1 MSQGEAF
8 DGANYGVG
16 WHLLVGISKLAR
28 SKWQEI
34 QASLISRQMTSSCI
48 NDVISPPQSYIKRSK
63 TVNLHA
69 KRSDTTG
76 RGSILHPQVIDN
88 LNKLIL
94 N

>member
-1 MSQGEAF
+1 MSQGKAF

-16 WHLLVGISKLAR
+16 WHLLAGISKLVR
-28 SKWQEI
+28 SKWWEI
-34 QASLISRQMTSSCI
+34 QASLISRQMMSSCV
-48 NDVISPPQSYIKRSK
+48 NDIISPPQSYIKRSK
-63 TVNLHA
+63 TVNLHT
-69 KRSDTTG
+69 KQSDTTG

>member
-1 MSQGEAF
+1 MLQGKAF
-8 DGANYGVG
+8 AGANYGVG
-16 WHLLVGISKLAR
+16 WHLLAGIGKPVR

-34 QASLISRQMTSSCI
+34 QASLILRQMMSSCV
-48 NDVISPPQSYIKRSK
+48 NDIISPPQSYIKRSK
-63 TVNLHA
+63 TVNPHT
-69 KRSDTTG
+69 KQSDTTG